1 MYSLPISY
9 TDYWRSTKNRTL
21 TVGSTLLL
29 AGSTLA
35 YTPVDKML
43 EQIELILPISEPG
56 SVATASPGLPANNL
70 NLDRTS
76 PLGDNTLTPDADA
89 EADIGP
95 IYPGLSGQVAV
106 TYRIQDVEIPM
117 TTEYIETDQLLPGTS
132 RVREQGAEGVE
143 RRVIRTI
150 AVGGEISGEQVI
162 NQFILNAPKKRVV
175 MQNTKPVVAPID
187 MDISSLNAVKSFTV
201 EATAYTYTG
210 NPTAT
215 GVYPREGL
223 IAVDP
228 RVIPL
233 GTQVYVE
240 GYGYAVAADTGGA
253 IKGNIID
260 VFFPSLKRCLD
271 WGRRPVTI
279 YILSGK

>member
-1 MYSLPISY
+1 
-9 TDYWRSTKNRTL
+9 
-21 TVGSTLLL
+21 LLL

-35 YTPVDKML
+35 YTPVDKVL
-43 EQIELILPISEPG
+43 EQIESILPISEPK
-56 SVATASPGLPANNL
+56 SAAPASPGFPADNL
-70 NLDRTS
+70 ES
-76 PLGDNTLTPDADA
+76 ASLGDITLSSDVEVGSQPV
-89 EADIGP
+89 
-95 IYPGLSGQVAV
+95 YPVLAGQVAA
-106 TYRIQDVEIPM
+106 TYRIQDVEIPVS
-117 TTEYIETDQLLPGTS
+117 TEYIETDQLLPGTS
-132 RVREQGAEGVE
+132 RVQEQGTAGVE
-143 RRVIRTI
+143 RQVIRTMT
-150 AVGGEISGEQVI
+150 VGGEISEEQI
-162 NQFILNAPKKRVV
+162 IHQFVRDAPKKRVV
-175 MQNTKPVVAPID
+175 MQNTKPVILSQD
-187 MDISSLNAVKSFTV
+187 IDISGLNAVKSFTV

-260 VFFPSLKRCLD
+260 VFFPSLKRCLE

-279 YILSGK
+279 HILAGN